1 MALDITVADVI
12 AHLSQFPLD
21 TKVTAFPPECPVGP
35 GHLHFLTPNW
45 TEGAEGLT
53 VAVCSKPAMLDGCEV
68 KKKCFV
74 PTAWAAFEAAFPSN
88 CKEMTPFMPEQSIKN
103 LVEADMWNE
112 AHHLDVYRAAWE
124 RTTKAY
130 HSALASLDD
139 KALSQLHVVTY
150 TIEAWGPLFLGTE
163 VPNRERSIKERAADE
178 EWHRRNS
185 GPFS

>member
-1 MALDITVADVI
+1 VI

-21 TKVTAFPPECPVGP
+21 TKLLAFPDQTGEP
-35 GHLHFLTPNW
+35 GHLCFQKTHPVFASLRVTVYPNRRQ
-45 TEGAEGLT
+45 
-53 VAVCSKPAMLDGCEV
+53 SPDGEFQSADVEV
-68 KKKCFV
+68 KKTK
-74 PTAWAAFEAAFPSN
+74 TFEPGSDPNFETAFPSN
-88 CKEMTPFMPEQSIKN
+88 CKEMTPFIPERSIKN
-103 LVEADMWNE
+103 LIDADMWTE
-112 AHHLDVYRAAWE
+112 AHHLNVYRAAWE
-124 RTTKAY
+124 RMTRAY